1 MIRRND
7 VADFTQSELENFAAR
22 LAETAEAGD
31 VFALYG
37 TLGAGKT
44 VFSRAFIRALTDPD
58 EEVPSPTFT
67 LVQLYDADKA
77 TIWHFDL
84 YRLKSADE
92 IYELGFEEALGDGI
106 SLIEWPERAGALL
119 PKNRLDIRIETGD
132 APDRRRISIVPHGK
146 KWIDKTENTAWLKE
160 TTC

>member
-1 MIRRND
+1 MLFD
-7 VADFTQSELENFAAR
+7 QAALESFAGR
-22 LAETAEAGD
+22 LAETAGNGD

-44 VFSRAFIRALTDPD
+44 VFSRAFVRALTTPD

-67 LVQLYDADKA
+67 LVQLYDAEKA

-92 IYELGFEEALGDGI
+92 IYEIGFEEALCDGI

-119 PKNRLDIRIETGD
+119 PKNRLDIRIETD
-132 APDRRRISIVPHGK
+132 AVPDRRRINIVPHGK